1 MCDCRGLL
9 DDDQTKCSGC
19 EDWREHYRMQDGSVC
34 GVVTG
39 KIAKRAGSKLCSNC
53 WTARAPPQPQTR
65 PPSSPR
71 SSVSGRSTPV
81 QTPMMQTPPAP
92 QAATEARMDFVM
104 GRMEEMLARMES
116 IMGLMLSQQQSS
128 VFGAAGPPLPPPG
141 IATACAP
148 PAPPSA
154 SNVAAS
160 ASAASGPPL
169 PPPWIATACASPTP
183 PGASNVAAQGRQ
195 WQHRQEQ

>member
-34 GVVTG
+34 GVVIG

-92 QAATEARMDFVM
+92 QAPTDARMEFVM
-104 GRMEEMLARMES
+104 GRMEEVLARMES

-128 VFGAAGPPLPPPG
+128 VFGAAGQLQPPPG
-141 IATACAP
+141 IPTACAP
-148 PAPPSA
+148 PA
-154 SNVAAS
+154 
-160 ASAASGPPL
+160 
-169 PPPWIATACASPTP
+169 P

>member
-19 EDWREHYRMQDGSVC
+19 EYWREHYRMQDGSVC

-92 QAATEARMDFVM
+92 QAPTDARMEFVM
-104 GRMEEMLARMES
+104 GRMEEVLARMES

-128 VFGAAGPPLPPPG
+128 VFGAAGQLQPPPG
-141 IATACAP
+141 ITTACAP
-148 PAPPSA
+148 PA
-154 SNVAAS
+154 
-160 ASAASGPPL
+160 
-169 PPPWIATACASPTP
+169 P